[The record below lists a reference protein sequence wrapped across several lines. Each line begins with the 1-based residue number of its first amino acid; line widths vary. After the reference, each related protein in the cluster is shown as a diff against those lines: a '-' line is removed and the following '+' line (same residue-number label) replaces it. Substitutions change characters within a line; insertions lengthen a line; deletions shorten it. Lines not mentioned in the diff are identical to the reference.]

1 MSKCQSFYVS
11 SAGLPEGVSC
21 AQLVNLTI
29 DFFKNQPSLREK
41 LQRMLEFSSRH
52 SQQVSA
58 VSNVSMYLLCTE
70 EFVNRVD
77 VDIFIFIHA
86 SHLSPA
92 CAMEFWNQPQVADT
106 LIFGPWSLKALTP
119 VEVEVMSADRH

>member
-1 MSKCQSFYVS
+1 MSKCQCISVS

-21 AQLVNLTI
+21 GQLVNLTI

-58 VSNVSMYLLCTE
+58 VSNVPIYCVLE

-119 VEVEVMSADRH
+119 VEVMSADRH

>member
-1 MSKCQSFYVS
+1 MSKCQSFPVS

-21 AQLVNLTI
+21 GQLVNLTI

-58 VSNVSMYLLCTE
+58 VSNASIYCVLE

-92 CAMEFWNQPQVADT
+92 CAMEFWNQLQVADT

>member
-1 MSKCQSFYVS
+1 MSKCQSFSVS

-21 AQLVNLTI
+21 GQLVNLTI

-58 VSNVSMYLLCTE
+58 VSNVSLYLLCTE

-119 VEVEVMSADRH
+119 VEVMSDDRH